1 MRSATAALLLLAL
14 VATPA
19 HAQNKPPAVIADT
32 RAAIATGDFTRAES
46 VVQADRKANGVTPAN
61 LEAQSWL
68 GRGALAAKQFDK
80 AETYAEATYT
90 AAAAELKKR
99 PMDQEPRLPI
109 AIGAAIEVLGQV
121 GAARGERT
129 EAVSFLKGELEKYK
143 TTSLYKRIQKN
154 INLISL
160 DGQKAMPLDSAEF
173 LGSRAPSLDA
183 LKGKVVL
190 MFFWAHWC
198 PDCKTMGPAL
208 DRLLTKYGAQGF
220 TIVAPT
226 QRYGYVAGGKD
237 AAAAEEM
244 KYIEMV
250 RDRDYAWMAKVPVP
264 VSEKS
269 HRDYGVSTT
278 PTVVLVDRDGLI
290 RLYNPGQMK
299 EEAIEPLIRKLVE
312 GGTAR

>member
-109 AIGAAIEVLGQV
+109 AIGAAIEVLG
-121 GAARGERT
+121 
-129 EAVSFLKGELEKYK
+129 
-143 TTSLYKRIQKN
+143 
-154 INLISL
+154 
-160 DGQKAMPLDSAEF
+160 
-173 LGSRAPSLDA
+173 
-183 LKGKVVL
+183 
-190 MFFWAHWC
+190 
-198 PDCKTMGPAL
+198 
-208 DRLLTKYGAQGF
+208 
-220 TIVAPT
+220 
-226 QRYGYVAGGKD
+226 
-237 AAAAEEM
+237 
-244 KYIEMV
+244 
-250 RDRDYAWMAKVPVP
+250 
-264 VSEKS
+264 
-269 HRDYGVSTT
+269 
-278 PTVVLVDRDGLI
+278 
-290 RLYNPGQMK
+290 
-299 EEAIEPLIRKLVE
+299 
-312 GGTAR
+312 